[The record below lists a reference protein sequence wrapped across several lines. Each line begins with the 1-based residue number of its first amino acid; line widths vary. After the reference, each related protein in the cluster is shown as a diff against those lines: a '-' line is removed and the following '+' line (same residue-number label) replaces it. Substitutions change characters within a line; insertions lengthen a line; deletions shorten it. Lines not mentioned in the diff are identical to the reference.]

1 MVRLSASKLM
11 PTLTMGSP
19 HMANR
24 AGYSLRSICFMAAAA
39 DLFIFS
45 SKRYNA
51 LSVRITISTRPVG
64 VRTSTSMFS
73 YCANRQKKSL
83 CPQVAVSVASFPCPC
98 QLYACKYS
106 HFLSKMS
113 YVLIKTQVIL
123 LFCLS
128 PVLHRREPKLAA
140 NYPENIYVHNLLE
153 ICIVSIFGRDTTKH
167 PQKSMST

>member
-11 PTLTMGSP
+11 PILTMGSP
-19 HMANR
+19 HWAKR
-24 AGYSLRSICFMAAAA
+24 AWKSLRSICFIAAAA

-51 LSVRITISTRPVG
+51 LSVRITMSTRPVG

-73 YCANRQKKSL
+73 YCANRQKKSVCL
-83 CPQVAVSVASFPCPC
+83 LAAVSVASFPCPC

-128 PVLHRREPKLAA
+128 SVLHRK
-140 NYPENIYVHNLLE
+140 
-153 ICIVSIFGRDTTKH
+153 
-167 PQKSMST
+167 